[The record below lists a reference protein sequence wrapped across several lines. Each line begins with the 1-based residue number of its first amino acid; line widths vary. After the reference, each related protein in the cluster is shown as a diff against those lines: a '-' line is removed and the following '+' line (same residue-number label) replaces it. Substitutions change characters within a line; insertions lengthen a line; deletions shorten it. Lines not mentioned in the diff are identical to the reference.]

1 MPSNVV
7 ARSERIRGTE
17 VRGLHQQ
24 EPEERPRKGSPAPQP
39 EAMTAPPSTSPSKRA
54 SKSAPHIRLAADIGG
69 TFTDVAALDEK
80 RGCLLLGKAI
90 STPSQMIEG
99 ISQGLEKAGTDFA
112 DAFIFLHGST
122 VAINTMLER
131 TGARTALLITEG
143 FRDSYE
149 IGRINRPDAYN
160 LFFRKHIPLIPRSM
174 CFEIRERLWAG
185 GEILTPLDESCVHAV
200 CDRLEEEGVEAVAIL
215 LLHSYEN
222 PAHEARVKEIVRQ
235 RLPDAFVT
243 ASHELS
249 REYREFERCST
260 TAANAYVGPRVR
272 EYIRGI
278 DRCLERADFRGSFL
292 LVQSSGGLY
301 ESEQAKVNCIR
312 MLESGPAAGVIGAR
326 ALCRELGLDD
336 AIAFDMGGTSAKAGV
351 IYQNEALTRSTVLV
365 GGYNEGLPVQIPMI
379 DIFEVGTGGGSI
391 ASVEAGGALRVG
403 PQSAGAEP
411 GPACYGR
418 GGTRPTV
425 TDANLLLGRI
435 GADRFLGGEMRLDEK
450 AAQAAVEKHVA
461 GPLGLSVTHAA
472 DGILGIAVTAMSYAV
487 KGVSTERGLDAAAFT
502 LIAYGGAGPLHASA
516 IAREIGIGRIIIPRA
531 PGHFCAFGMLFS
543 DLRYDFVR
551 TWFRPLAEVSFEE
564 AERIYESLI
573 ARGSAAVE
581 SSGARTSEVVV
592 ERAAD
597 MRYVGQEHAVTITL
611 PASFFRR
618 RDRDAIKER
627 FDQVHRQRYG
637 TSAPAEPVEMVSLRA
652 TVTGVMRK
660 PKLERIGK
668 GSRAPRAAARRGSRS
683 VYFAEAGKAVKTPA
697 FARVELAAGNRIA
710 GPALVE
716 EHASTTVLLPGDRLV
731 VDDFGNLVIEVSSRR
746 PA

>member
-1 MPSNVV
+1 MS
-7 ARSERIRGTE
+7 A
-17 VRGLHQQ
+17 
-24 EPEERPRKGSPAPQP
+24 PRFISPN
-39 EAMTAPPSTSPSKRA
+39 KRA

-69 TFTDVAALDEK
+69 TFTDIAALDEK
-80 RGCLLLGKAI
+80 DGRLLLGKAI
-90 STPSQMIEG
+90 STPNQMIDG
-99 ISQGLEKAGTDFA
+99 ISQGLQKAGTEFA
-112 DAFIFLHGST
+112 EAFIFLHGST
-122 VAINTMLER
+122 VAINTMIER

-160 LFFRKHIPLIPRSM
+160 LFFRKHVPLIPRSM
-174 CFEIRERLWAG
+174 CFEIRERLFAD
-185 GEILTPLDESCVHAV
+185 GEILVPLDEFSVHSV

-222 PAHEARVKEIVRQ
+222 PVHESRVKEIVRQ
-235 RLPDAFVT
+235 RLSNAFVT

-272 EYIRGI
+272 EYINGI
-278 DRCLERADFRGSFL
+278 DRCLESADFRGCFL

-326 ALCRELGLDD
+326 ALCRELGLND

-351 IYQNEALTRSTVLV
+351 IYQNEALTRTTALV

-435 GADRFLGGEMRLDEK
+435 GADRFLGGEMHLDVR
-450 AAQAAVEKHVA
+450 AAETAMENHIAK
-461 GPLGLSVTHAA
+461 PLGLSIAHAA
-472 DGILGIAVTAMSYAV
+472 DGILGIAATAMSYAV
-487 KGVSTERGLDAAAFT
+487 KGVSTERGLDAASFS

-551 TWFRPLAEVSFEE
+551 TWFKPLAEVSFDE
-564 AERIYESLI
+564 AESIYESLI
-573 ARGSAAVE
+573 ARGKAAVR

-592 ERAAD
+592 KRAAD
-597 MRYVGQEHAVTITL
+597 MRYVGQEHAVTIIL

-618 RDRDAIKER
+618 GDRDSIKKS
-627 FDQVHRQRYG
+627 FDQVHQQRYG
-637 TSAPAEPVEMVSLRA
+637 TSAPAEPAEIVSLRA
-652 TVTGVMRK
+652 TVTGIIRK
-660 PKLERIGK
+660 PKLEQIKK
-668 GSRAPRAAARRGSRS
+668 GSRIPGAAARRGSRN
-683 VYFAEAGKAVKTPA
+683 VYFAEAGKAVKTPI
-697 FARVELAAGNRIA
+697 FSRVELTAGNRIS

-716 EHASTTVLLPGDRLV
+716 EHASTTVLLSGDRLI
-731 VDDFGNLVIEVSSRR
+731 VDDFGNLVIEVGFRR
-746 PA
+746 SV